1 VTLIRPVATHG
12 AETSAMNRVVAK
24 WLATL
29 ERKVLKEMFGGIKVN
44 ENWRK

>member
-1 VTLIRPVATHG
+1 VTFIRPVATHG
-12 AETSAMNRVVAK
+12 AETWTMNRVAAK

-29 ERKVLKEMFGGIKVN
+29 ERIVLKEMFGGIKVN